1 MLHFLSFR
9 QLCTFCFLF
18 LSPPSIF
25 VPYAFTC
32 RMCLLSILSC
42 FSGQLWTLCFL
53 FVSPP
58 FLLDCVHLSY
68 VFFSTLYLFWRLLV
82 HDVVLLS
89 RHSCCAAPSFLE
101 GRGSSHRQPPRARFR
116 NFRINL
122 RGTTHQRHSKLPP
135 RAHRARLS
143 PEPTTCTP
151 RKLRTPGRSPFAQLV
166 CYTEG
171 VSDSNL
177 DCRPRKRIFRNAI
190 VEAPQ

>member
-1 MLHFLSFR
+1 MVVDTKR
-9 QLCTFCFLF
+9 
-18 LSPPSIF
+18 
-25 VPYAFTC
+25 FTC
-32 RMCLLSILSC
+32 PMCLLSISSC
-42 FSGQLWTLCFL
+42 FFWSALDALLSFCIAT
-53 FVSPP
+53 
-58 FLLDCVHLSY
+58 FLLDCFHLSY

-82 HDVVLLS
+82 HDVVPSS

-116 NFRINL
+116 NFRIHL
-122 RGTTHQRHSKLPP
+122 LGATHQRHSRLPP
-135 RAHRARLS
+135 RAHRARVS